1 MSYPRMFRVKQIFDT
16 PAPLQD
22 IRAAVRQAMR
32 SLDLTSRIRIGD
44 TVAVTVGS
52 RGIANISV
60 ITKSL
65 IDELT
70 RIGGAPFIVPAM
82 GSHGGATAEGQLEV
96 LKHLGITK
104 QSMGV
109 PIRSSMKVVQ
119 VGELFGHPIYLDK
132 IAAGADHIAVLAR
145 IKPHT
150 DFKAEIESGFH
161 KMMLIGL
168 GKRKGAS
175 LIHRLFAKYGY
186 YRVLQQGGREI
197 LKNAKIAFG
206 IGLVENAYDQ
216 TAKIVGAL
224 PNKMEHTEKILLR
237 LAKAWMMKLPFDK
250 IDILIVDQM
259 GKNISGAGM
268 DPNVI
273 GRFPQPFTQSFNTK
287 IHKLVVLSL
296 TDESCGNAVGIGR
309 ADLTTKKL
317 VQKIDK
323 RATRTNALTALVP
336 ALAETPPCFD
346 TDKETIAAALD
357 SILKTKPSAKVIRI
371 KDTLQLGE
379 IDVSEAY
386 LPLLK
391 KRKNL
396 LKFGELKPFHF
407 NSHGNLMPFRFRK
420 IHSH

>member
-22 IRAAVRQAMR
+22 IPAAVRR
-32 SLDLTSRIRIGD
+32 TLGSLDLASRIRIGD

-52 RGIANISV
+52 RGIANIGV
-60 ITKSL
+60 ITKSV
-65 IDELT
+65 IDELKGI
-70 RIGGAPFIVPAM
+70 RGAPFIVPAM
-82 GSHGGATAEGQLEV
+82 GSHGGATEEGQVEV
-96 LKHLGITK
+96 LKRLGITK

-119 VGELFGHPIYLDK
+119 VGELFGYPIYLDK

-175 LIHRLFAKYGY
+175 LVHRLFAQYGY
-186 YRVLQQGGREI
+186 YKVLQQGGREI
-197 LKNAKIAFG
+197 VKNAKIAFG
-206 IGLVENAYDQ
+206 LGIVENAYDQ
-216 TAKIVGAL
+216 TAKIVGVL

-250 IDILIVDQM
+250 IDVLIVDQM

-273 GRFPQPFTQSFNTK
+273 GRFQQPFTQFFNTK
-287 IHKLVVLSL
+287 IHRIVVLDL

-309 ADLTTKKL
+309 ADLSTKKL

-323 RATRTNALTALVP
+323 RATRTNALTALVR
-336 ALAETPPCFD
+336 ALARIPPSFD
-346 TDKETIAAALD
+346 TDKETIIAALD
-357 SILKTKPSAKVIRI
+357 SIKPKSSVKVIRI
-371 KDTLQLGE
+371 KNTLQLGE

-386 LPLLK
+386 LQLVK

-396 LKFGELKPFHF
+396 LRFGEIKPFHF
-407 NSHGNLMPFRFRK
+407 NSHGNLMPFQFRER
-420 IHSH
+420 SH

>member
-1 MSYPRMFRVKQIFDT
+1 MFRIKQVFDT

-22 IRAAVRQAMR
+22 IPAAVRQTLS
-32 SLDLTSRIRIGD
+32 SLDLESRIKIGD

-52 RGIANISV
+52 RGIANIAV
-60 ITKSL
+60 ITKSV
-65 IDELT
+65 IDELK

-82 GSHGGATAEGQLEV
+82 GSHGGATREGQIEV
-96 LKHLGITK
+96 LKHLGVTK
-104 QSMGV
+104 QSMGA
-109 PIRSSMKVVQ
+109 PIRSSMKVVK

-132 IAAGADHIAVLAR
+132 IASGADHIAVLAR

-175 LIHRLFAKYGY
+175 LIHRLFARYGY
-186 YRVLQQGGREI
+186 CRVLQKGGREI

-206 IGLVENAYDQ
+206 LGIVENAYDQ
-216 TAKIVGAL
+216 TAKIVGVL
-224 PNKMEHTEKILLR
+224 PNRMEHTEKILLR

-250 IDILIVDQM
+250 IDVLIIDQM

-287 IHKLVVLSL
+287 IGRLVVLDM

-323 RATRTNALTALVP
+323 RATRTNALTALMP
-336 ALAETPPCFD
+336 ALAKIPPCFD
-346 TDKETIAAALD
+346 TDKETIAVALD
-357 SILKTKPSAKVIRI
+357 SIVKRRTSVKVIRI
-371 KDTLQLGE
+371 KNTLQLGE

-386 LPLLK
+386 LPLVK

-396 LKFGELKPFHF
+396 VTFDEVKPFHF
-407 NSHGNLMPFRFRK
+407 NRHGNLMPFQF
-420 IHSH
+420 HENSH